1 MEKMNLEGFFRGG
14 GEENKIKFKRWLWIC
29 FCKCKYGKVENW
41 IDRIKYLM

>member
-1 MEKMNLEGFFRGG
+1 MGKMNLEEFICG

-41 IDRIKYLM
+41 IDRIE